1 MKKDSSAFPLR
12 TVYDRFD
19 GNAQEKE
26 TPMKKE
32 TIFLELMNHGKVPVY
47 ANHNDAGA
55 DVFASED
62 FVLCPG
68 ETKVLPLKI
77 KVALPDHLEMQVR
90 PRSGLSLKTSLRI
103 PNSPG
108 TVDAGYRDEVGI
120 ILENSYN
127 LSALPYEMLR
137 DPSLMNTIKEE
148 YEILFPVDKEAV
160 FTAYKGE
167 HYETPQLLNLSP
179 FLILDENHH
188 PYGTIYIEKGMK
200 IAQVVF
206 NEVIKGE
213 FEEIEDVTT
222 KGTNRGGG
230 YGSTG
235 L

>member
-1 MKKDSSAFPLR
+1 
-12 TVYDRFD
+12 
-19 GNAQEKE
+19 
-26 TPMKKE
+26 MKKE
-32 TIFLELMNHGKVPVY
+32 TIFLELMNHGKAPVY

-68 ETKVLPLKI
+68 ETKVLPLRI

-137 DPSLMNTIKEE
+137 DPSLMNRIKKD

-167 HYETPQLLNLSP
+167 HYETTQLLNLSP

-206 NEVIKGE
+206 NEVIHGE
-213 FEEIEDVTT
+213 FQETSDVTSI
-222 KGTNRGGG
+222 GTNRGGG

-235 L
+235 LK

>member
-1 MKKDSSAFPLR
+1 
-12 TVYDRFD
+12 
-19 GNAQEKE
+19 
-26 TPMKKE
+26 MKKE
-32 TIFLELMNHGKVPVY
+32 TIFLELINHGKAPVY

-137 DPSLMNTIKEE
+137 DPSLMNRIKKD

-167 HYETPQLLNLSP
+167 HYETTQLLNLSP

-206 NEVIKGE
+206 NEVIHGE
-213 FEEIEDVTT
+213 FQETSDVTSI
-222 KGTNRGGG
+222 GTNRGGG

-235 L
+235 LK

>member
-1 MKKDSSAFPLR
+1 
-12 TVYDRFD
+12 
-19 GNAQEKE
+19 
-26 TPMKKE
+26 MKKE

-167 HYETPQLLNLSP
+167 HYETTQLLNLSP

-235 L
+235 LK

>member
-1 MKKDSSAFPLR
+1 
-12 TVYDRFD
+12 
-19 GNAQEKE
+19 
-26 TPMKKE
+26 MKKE

-68 ETKVLPLKI
+68 ETKVLPLRI

-108 TVDAGYRDEVGI
+108 TIDAGYRDEVGI
-120 ILENSYN
+120 ILENSYHV
-127 LSALPYEMLR
+127 SSLPYEMLSN
-137 DPSLMNTIKEE
+137 PHLLEKIKKE
-148 YEILFPVDKEAV
+148 YNLLLPTNPEGVYTTYRCETF
-160 FTAYKGE
+160 
-167 HYETPQLLNLSP
+167 ETPLVLNLVP
-179 FLILDENHH
+179 FLILDKNHN
-188 PYGTIYIEKGMK
+188 PYGTLYIEKGMK

-206 NEVIKGE
+206 NEVIHGE
-213 FEEIEDVTT
+213 FQEISDVTSIG
-222 KGTNRGGG
+222 KNRGGG

-235 L
+235 YK

>member
-1 MKKDSSAFPLR
+1 
-12 TVYDRFD
+12 
-19 GNAQEKE
+19 
-26 TPMKKE
+26 MKKE
-32 TIFLELMNHGKVPVY
+32 TIFLELMNDGKAPVY

-167 HYETPQLLNLSP
+167 HYETTQLLNLSP

-206 NEVIKGE
+206 NEVIHGE
-213 FEEIEDVTT
+213 FQETSDVTSI
-222 KGTNRGGG
+222 GTNRGGG

-235 L
+235 LK

>member
-1 MKKDSSAFPLR
+1 
-12 TVYDRFD
+12 
-19 GNAQEKE
+19 
-26 TPMKKE
+26 
-32 TIFLELMNHGKVPVY
+32 MNDGKVPVY

-137 DPSLMNTIKEE
+137 DPSLMNRIKKD

-167 HYETPQLLNLSP
+167 HYETTQLLNLSP

-206 NEVIKGE
+206 NEVIHGE
-213 FEEIEDVTT
+213 FQETSDVTSI
-222 KGTNRGGG
+222 GTNRGGG

-235 L
+235 LK